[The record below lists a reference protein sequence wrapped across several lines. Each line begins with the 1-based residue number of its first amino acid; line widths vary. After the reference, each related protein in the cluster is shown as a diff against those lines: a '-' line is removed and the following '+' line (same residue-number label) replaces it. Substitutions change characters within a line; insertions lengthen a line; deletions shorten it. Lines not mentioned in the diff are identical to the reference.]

1 MSLQSI
7 LELLM
12 FRQRDKKQIWQE
24 TFMSYDA
31 SVDLQGQYKKGDM
44 MVVKDVHSTLNGRKL
59 IIVNM
64 SVFV

>member
-31 SVDLQGQYKKGDM
+31 SGDLQGRYKKGDM

-64 SVFV
+64 SVFD